1 MQPVAALRMRAHA
14 QAGAAR
20 EPEHQ
25 AFPPARPVPQ
35 EGTMQQKL
43 RLTAL
48 ILGWYVLNTM
58 YNIGNKLVLTAF
70 PSERR

>member
-1 MQPVAALRMRAHA
+1 
-14 QAGAAR
+14 
-20 EPEHQ
+20 
-25 AFPPARPVPQ
+25 
-35 EGTMQQKL
+35 MQQKL

-70 PSERR
+70 PSERPWPPNPNPTPNAQS

>member
-1 MQPVAALRMRAHA
+1 
-14 QAGAAR
+14 
-20 EPEHQ
+20 
-25 AFPPARPVPQ
+25 
-35 EGTMQQKL
+35 MQQKL

-70 PSERR
+70 PSERRWSPNPNPTPTPSQIGRAHV